1 MIQLYP
7 KGAADFTVNGI
18 ELHPGEADVTWQIGG
33 RYDCSV
39 TIPREA
45 CEGITFDYGQILRIS
60 VPEEHVNAISL
71 GTVSYYETNT
81 STPLYSQIP
90 KSVKVSYNN
99 WQAQRSYMAGDKVTY
114 DGKNWRCVTGH
125 GGLSVPPPNGGL
137 WTQIA
142 GTRMDSGKTIA
153 TLASGTSVMKVRD
166 FNSTY
171 IEAATLTGL
180 QGYIKTEDVDA
191 TGESESRTIPAFD
204 IAEQLFTISK
214 IDKETDAHNI
224 RLEGEHISY
233 QLGRTILDECSVVG
247 VNPATA
253 LRFIAG
259 AMQETYPGGLY
270 TNITEGEIEADWS
283 WSNAQAA
290 ILDPQKGLLK
300 AVEARVIR
308 DNRDIYIVPNPEGDA
323 AYEIRYGVNMKTVKW
338 TGDVSG
344 IVTRVYPI
352 AQREDGSRLTLPDK
366 YIDSPLPVPYIRPEV
381 LDTKLKI
388 GEKIENSDGTEVT
401 LTEDDVLD
409 RMEEMAR
416 NRFDVDHC
424 DRAEV
429 TLDLDWIHMPDTEE
443 YSQYMDLRNAAPAAW
458 VRVTNGPMGVDT
470 VIQMTGYTFD
480 PILKRY
486 KKATFGDKAQRPSVA
501 GYDIKTG
508 AVTNRALGA
517 GAVRG
522 ENIAAGAITAREIEA
537 NSITAE
543 QIASKVITAALI
555 AAGAIRA
562 ESIDTNDLTAIQATL
577 QIASIANAQIQVA
590 DIGYAQIKDANV
602 ENLIARDALTDRYY
616 IDKLQVRNLQSVYAT
631 VGELV
636 VKAADNNYYKLTVNS
651 SGEIVTTQVTPTS
664 AEITAGVTSDGHA
677 AIIETDLTVQD
688 LAASNVKAINALIDK
703 LTAARINVDE
713 LFART
718 AFINKLNTTD
728 IESTA
733 NLTIKTGGTFTVQS
747 GNFEIDSSGNVTVTG
762 KINAEAGGT
771 IAGWDIN
778 AASLTGNKTGIAKT
792 TNDSDIAFWAGSA
805 TAGSA
810 NFRVTQGG
818 DVYLRSLKVLNEQ
831 GTETTV
837 DLRSYP
843 LWKLSY
849 ATVKSITVDSGSGD
863 VTIVTTAGTYSFN
876 RGSGG
881 SITLSGAWTDN
892 WTRYTVTATQGGTVV
907 GTISSG
913 AVNADKTNA
922 EIKAALEASASHLTV
937 LSIEADGET
946 LVTRIIDASG
956 VYTQGTTAGWNSG
969 YDTARGYVTMPSA
982 GTGTS
987 FTVGVPKADRSGAEN
1002 RTFTITKGTPSA
1014 SGGYASVSYN
1024 NSAVCRI
1031 SLSDWWTGGVN
1042 SVTVSAGG
1050 WQNGANRVSASNG
1063 KYVDVTL
1070 PSFSTSGGTSFS
1082 SHKTTVYFTTASVSG
1097 NLASKEVDATSEYN
1111 SGWTGSYNAVTLSAT
1126 GTKSLTYNES
1136 VTVYPKAKS
1145 SASAT
1150 AANITS
1156 ISYKITAPADR
1167 YQTGYNA
1174 GYTQG
1179 NLDGVASVTITKV
1192 EQQGA
1197 ITYSGGN
1204 YSVPAKATASNSKT
1218 GSGTITFSGSAAYNA
1233 GWNAALAACGI
1244 PSGGTVT
1251 VGGSYYANLYVMNQ
1265 SGPSRVG
1272 YGIVNY
1278 NSRNT
1283 VQTK

>member
-60 VPEEHVNAISL
+60 VPEEHVGAISL
-71 GTVSYYETNT
+71 GTVSYYTTNK
-81 STPLYSQIP
+81 STKLYSQVP
-90 KSVKVSYNN
+90 KAVKVSYMN
-99 WQAQRSYMAGDKVTY
+99 WQSQRSYMAGDKVTY
-114 DGKNWRCVTGH
+114 DKKNWRCVTGH

-137 WTQIA
+137 WTQIS
-142 GTRMDSGKTIA
+142 GTRMDSGKELA
-153 TLASGTSVMKVRD
+153 TLAYGTTIMKVRD
-166 FNSTY
+166 FNATY
-171 IEAATLTGL
+171 MEAATLTGL
-180 QGYIKTEDVDA
+180 QGYIKIEDCDA
-191 TGESESRTIPAFD
+191 TGESETRTIPAFD

-233 QLGRTILDECSVVG
+233 QLGRTVLDECSVVG

-253 LRFIAG
+253 LRLIAG
-259 AMQETYPGGLY
+259 AMQEAYPGGLY

-283 WSNAQAA
+283 WTNAQAA

-300 AVEARVIR
+300 AIEARAIR

-344 IVTRVYPI
+344 TVTRIYPI

-381 LDTKLKI
+381 LDTKLKV
-388 GEKIENSDGTEVT
+388 GEKITNTDGTEVT
-401 LTEDDVLD
+401 LTENDVLS
-409 RMEEMAR
+409 RMEEMAQ

-443 YSQYMDLRNAAPAAW
+443 YSQYMNLRNAAPAAW
-458 VRVTNGPMGVDT
+458 VRVTNGPMGVNT

-486 KKATFGDKAQRPSVA
+486 KKATFGDKTQRPSVA
-501 GYDIKTG
+501 GYDIKSG
-508 AVTNRALGA
+508 AVGNRALGSN
-517 GAVRG
+517 AVRG

-537 NSITAE
+537 GSITAD
-543 QIASKVITAALI
+543 QIASKVITAELI

-562 ESIDTNDLTAIQATL
+562 NAIDTDDLTAIQATL
-577 QIASIANAQIQVA
+577 QIASIANAQIQIA

-602 ENLIARDALTDRYY
+602 QNLIARDALTDRYF
-616 IDKLQVRNLQSVYAT
+616 IDKLQVRNVQAVNAT
-631 VGELV
+631 VGELI
-636 VKAADNNYYKLTVNS
+636 VKAKDNKYYRLDIGTNGVLTPT
-651 SGEIVTTQVTPTS
+651 EVTNLTS
-664 AEITAGVTSDGHA
+664 AEIAAGVTSDGHSS
-677 AIIETDLTVQD
+677 IIETDLTVQD
-688 LAASNVKAINALIDK
+688 LAASNMKAINALIDK

-747 GNFEIDSSGNVTVTG
+747 GNFEIDSSGNVTMTG
-762 KINAEAGGT
+762 KITTEAGGS

-792 TNDSDIAFWAGSA
+792 TNDSDIAFWAGNA

-818 DVYLRSLKVLNEQ
+818 DVYLRSLKVLDEQ
-831 GTETTV
+831 GNETTV

-849 ATVKSITVDSGSGD
+849 ATVKSMSVSGNTLTIT
-863 VTIVTTAGTYSFN
+863 TTAGTITFSKAATTAHLV
-876 RGSGG
+876 GSW
-881 SITLSGAWTDN
+881 SGKE
-892 WTRYTVTATQGGTVV
+892 YTVYADNDPDV
-907 GTISSG
+907 ISKSSG
-913 AVNADKTNA
+913 VVNLTN
-922 EIKAALEASASHLTV
+922 T
-937 LSIEADGET
+937 G
-946 LVTRIIDASG
+946 ASG
-956 VYTQGTTAGWNSG
+956 KNASIRAYTTGEIVGDYTVDCTNVWNNG
-969 YDTARGYVTMPSA
+969 YDAARGYVTMPSA

-987 FTVGVPKADRSGAEN
+987 FTVKTPNAARNGQDTS
-1002 RTFTITKGTPSA
+1002 TFTITKDTASA

-1024 NSAVCRI
+1024 SATVCRI
-1031 SLSDWWTGGVN
+1031 SLSDWWTGGAN
-1042 SVTVSAGG
+1042 SVTVSAAG
-1050 WQNGANRVSASNG
+1050 WQNGANRVNASNG
-1063 KYVDVTL
+1063 KYADVTL
-1070 PSFSTSGGTSFS
+1070 PSFTTSQDANFT
-1082 SHKTTVYFTTASVSG
+1082 SHKKNVYFSTASVTG
-1097 NLASKEVDATSEYN
+1097 PVKTAEVDATSEYN

-1126 GTKSLTYNES
+1126 GTKSLTYGES

-1145 SASAT
+1145 SSSAS

-1167 YQTGYNA
+1167 YQTGYTA

-1179 NLDGVASVTITKV
+1179 HVDGVASVTIYSVGQNGT
-1192 EQQGA
+1192 
-1197 ITYSGGN
+1197 ITYTGGN
-1204 YSVPAKATASNSKT
+1204 YSVPVIATASNSNT
-1218 GSGTITFSGSAAYNA
+1218 GTDTISFSGSAAYNA
-1233 GWNAALAACGI
+1233 GWNDCLDACGFEGN
-1244 PSGGTVT
+1244 SFYQGATST
-1251 VGGSYYANLYVMNQ
+1251 YLY
-1265 SGPSRVG
+1265 SGPMIPAGNGRYYNVAYG
-1272 YGIVNY
+1272 YTSVPA
-1278 NSRNT
+1278 R
-1283 VQTK
+1283 K